1 MCMSLDEYITL
12 SINDF
17 CRYTG
22 IGRTSVYLMLEDGR
36 LRSKRLGKKV
46 LIEVAS
52 YREWLAKQD
61 DAPEYRGTEKA
72 IAARKA
78 KIAARRQSKV
88 DEERDHWRKLADEL
102 GI

>member
-1 MCMSLDEYITL
+1 MSLDEYITL

-61 DAPEYRGTEKA
+61 DAPEYRGTQKA

-78 KIAARRQSKV
+78 KIAARKASDRERENAEWRQ
-88 DEERDHWRKLADEL
+88 LAEEL